1 MCLLADSAEGH
12 GSSHE
17 MFHDVFYR
25 FHLFNINGV
34 SFVTE
39 EVAQEEGGIFSIYH
53 GGEFLELLVAAQ
65 PGGQLQGGDG
75 FRIPSMPFSVFAE
88 GEQSVMR

>member
-1 MCLLADSAEGH
+1 MCFLADSTEGH
-12 GSSHE
+12 GSCHE

-25 FHLFNINGV
+25 LHLFNINRV
-34 SFVTE
+34 SFVPE
-39 EVAQEEGGIFSIYH
+39 EVAQEEGGIFFIYH
-53 GGEFLELLVAAQ
+53 RGEFLKLFVAAQ
-65 PGGQLQGGDG
+65 SGGQLQGGDG